1 MPAASRRDI
10 HRMTRVFPNCISK
23 IRVEVSVSVGEAMFI
38 GRHRRCSLWYADP
51 CISRRH
57 ARFDANQSSNGT
69 LHVTLTSLSRN
80 GVWLVRRRN
89 NPTQGHGFLYKLV
102 QGIAVPIRVGD
113 LICLRNPLRR
123 GRGFHATYIFSL
135 SVTN

>member
-1 MPAASRRDI
+1 
-10 HRMTRVFPNCISK
+10 MTQVFPNCLSK
-23 IRVEVSVSVGEAMFI
+23 YRVDISVSIGEPIFI
-38 GRHRRCSLWYADP
+38 GRHRICSLWYEDP

-69 LHVTLTSLSRN
+69 FHVTLTSLSRN

-89 NPTQGHGFLYKLV
+89 NPAQGHGFLLKLV

-113 LICLRNPLRR
+113 LICLRNPLRG
-123 GRGFHATYIFSL
+123 GRGFHAIYIFSL